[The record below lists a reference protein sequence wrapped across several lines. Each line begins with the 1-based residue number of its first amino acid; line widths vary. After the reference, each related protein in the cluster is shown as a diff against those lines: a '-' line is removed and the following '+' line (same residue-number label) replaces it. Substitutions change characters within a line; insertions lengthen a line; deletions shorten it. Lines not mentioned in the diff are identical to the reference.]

1 MPLTPDP
8 AIFYDTTG
16 DASAPTVVL
25 IAGGGAQLIAWH
37 VDLVR
42 ALVDSG
48 LHVVRMD
55 NRDVGLSARFGGAD
69 DIDGGYGLE
78 EMADD
83 VVCVLDDLGVE
94 AAHLVG
100 HSMGGMMAQMAAIR
114 HPERVRSLGLLSTI
128 PGRDPRYILH
138 DERPEL
144 MRAPVRYPRDEVV
157 AGAAAFAASTA
168 GERYPLDVE
177 WNAWAAGEAFD
188 RGYFPEGFS
197 RQWSALLRAPERLE
211 ALRAITVPAL
221 VFHGRDDDVL
231 HWSAAVDMAEAL
243 PAGELQV
250 HPGMGH
256 YLVPELWSELV
267 AGIVRTV
274 EAGEARAA
282 SAGTRA

>member
-1 MPLTPDP
+1 MPFTPDP
-8 AIFYDTTG
+8 AIFYDTAG
-16 DASAPTVVL
+16 NADDPTVVL

-37 VDLVR
+37 VDLVAR
-42 ALVDSG
+42 LVERG

-55 NRDVGLSARFGGAD
+55 NRDVGLSARFGGPD

-78 EMADD
+78 EMGDD
-83 VVCVLDDLGVE
+83 VVRVLDDLGLD

-114 HPERVRSLGLLSTI
+114 HPDRVRSLGLLSTI
-128 PGRDPRYILH
+128 PGRDARYVLH

-144 MRAPVRYPRDEVV
+144 MRAPLRYSRAEIT
-157 AGAAAFAASTA
+157 AGAAAFASATA

-211 ALRAITVPAL
+211 ALRALDVPAL

-231 HWSAAVDMAEAL
+231 HWNAAVDMAAAL
-243 PAGELQV
+243 RGAELQV

-256 YLVPELWSELV
+256 FIAPELWPELIG
-267 AGIVRTV
+267 GIVRAVT
-274 EAGEARAA
+274 AGESRA
-282 SAGTRA
+282 

>member
-1 MPLTPDP
+1 MPYTPDP
-8 AIFYDTTG
+8 AIFYDAAG
-16 DASAPTVVL
+16 DSSAPTVVL

-37 VDLVR
+37 TDLVA
-42 ALVDSG
+42 ALVDHG
-48 LHVVRMD
+48 LRVVRLD
-55 NRDVGLSARFGGAD
+55 NRDVGLSARFGGPD
-69 DIDGGYGLE
+69 EIDGGYGLE

-83 VVCVLDDLGVE
+83 VIRVMDHLGMD

-114 HPERVRSLGLLSTI
+114 HPHRVRSLGLLSTT

-144 MRAPVRYPRDEVV
+144 LRAPVRYSRDEVR
-157 AGAAAFAASTA
+157 AAAMAFAASTA
-168 GERYPLDVE
+168 GERYPLDAE
-177 WNAWAAGEAFD
+177 WNAWAAVEAFD
-188 RGYFPEGFS
+188 RGYAPEGFS

-211 ALRAITVPAL
+211 ALRAVTVPAL

-243 PAGELQV
+243 PAAELQV

-256 YLVPELWSELV
+256 FIAPELWPELV
-267 AGIVRTV
+267 AGIARVV
-274 EAGEARAA
+274 AAGEARP
-282 SAGTRA
+282 R

>member
-1 MPLTPDP
+1 MPYTPAP
-8 AIFYDTTG
+8 AIFYDTAG
-16 DASAPTVVL
+16 DPSAPTVVL

-37 VDLVR
+37 VDLVA
-42 ALVDSG
+42 ALVERG
-48 LHVVRMD
+48 LHVVRLD
-55 NRDVGLSARFGGAD
+55 NRDVGLSARFGGPD

-78 EMADD
+78 EMGDD
-83 VVCVLDDLGVE
+83 VIRVLDALGVD

-144 MRAPVRYPRDEVV
+144 MREPVRYSREEVR
-157 AGAAAFAASTA
+157 AGATAFAASTA

-177 WNAWAAGEAFD
+177 WNAWAAVEAFD
-188 RGYFPEGFS
+188 RGYAPEGFS

-211 ALRAITVPAL
+211 ALRAIDVPAL

-243 PAGELQV
+243 PAAELQV

-256 YLVPELWSELV
+256 LIAPELWPELI
-267 AGIVRTV
+267 AGIARAV

-282 SAGTRA
+282 RSLG